1 MSSIPP
7 DRIRN
12 VAVLGHSHDGKTTL
26 CEALLHTAGAT
37 QRMGSTDAGT
47 SILDSEPEE
56 QRRQIGITA
65 SVVHCDWNDHRVNL
79 VDTPGTPDFG
89 GQVVEGLAAADAA
102 LLCVAAA
109 GGVPVGAEVAWE
121 RLREAGVPALI
132 AITKMDKE
140 NAAYEATVD
149 ALRDAFER
157 KPIAVAVPIGSAED
171 FRGLV
176 DLVDDRAYEFDGTQL
191 REVELPDELRGDVER
206 AHTAL
211 VDAAAESDDALLE
224 KY

>member
-1 MSSIPP
+1 MSTISP

-65 SVVHCDWNDHRVNL
+65 GYAHCDWDGHRVNL

-89 GQVVEGLAAADAA
+89 GQVAEALAAADSAILCIAA
-102 LLCVAAA
+102 T
-109 GGVPVGAEVAWE
+109 GTVP
-121 RLREAGVPALI
+121 
-132 AITKMDKE
+132 
-140 NAAYEATVD
+140 
-149 ALRDAFER
+149 
-157 KPIAVAVPIGSAED
+157 
-171 FRGLV
+171 
-176 DLVDDRAYEFDGTQL
+176 
-191 REVELPDELRGDVER
+191 
-206 AHTAL
+206 
-211 VDAAAESDDALLE
+211 
-224 KY
+224 